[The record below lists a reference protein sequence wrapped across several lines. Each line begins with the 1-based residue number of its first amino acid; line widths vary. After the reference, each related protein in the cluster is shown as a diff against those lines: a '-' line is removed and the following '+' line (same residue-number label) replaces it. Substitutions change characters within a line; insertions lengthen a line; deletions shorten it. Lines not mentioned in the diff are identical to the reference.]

1 MDHIEPAECEAR
13 ANVCNFL
20 AGVFSSHPTP
30 GSVIGLR
37 KMAETLGLPCPA
49 DGSLSELDREYMDLF
64 VVPNPRY
71 VAPYESVFRDQWLLP
86 TTLRRGMNPGEASQ
100 TIKGLLM
107 GESTE
112 QVRQAYLDAG
122 VLPTD
127 ELPDHLA
134 NELRF
139 MAHLWSREADSS
151 PDDGAIWAAQRAAF
165 RDEHLLKWT
174 GDLRA
179 RLNECAQVPYYPLAL
194 DVVESIL
201 KDEAWVEPPKSLLAS
216 EVSPSIA

>member
-1 MDHIEPAECEAR
+1 MDRIDSTDCVAR
-13 ANVCNFL
+13 ANVYNFL
-20 AGVFSSHPTP
+20 ASVFSSHPTP
-30 GSVIGLR
+30 DSVIGLR
-37 KMAETLGLPCPA
+37 QMAETLGLPCPA
-49 DGSLSELDREYMDLF
+49 DGSLSELDREYMELF

-86 TTLRRGMNPGEASQ
+86 TTLKRGMNPGEASK

-112 QVRQAYLDAG
+112 QVRQAYLEAG
-122 VLPTD
+122 VLPTA

-151 PDDGAIWAAQRAAF
+151 PDDSATWAAQRAAF
-165 RDEHLLKWT
+165 RDGHLLKWI

-179 RLNECAQVPYYPLAL
+179 RLSESDRLGFYPAALNIVEAVLRDEMELA
-194 DVVESIL
+194 
-201 KDEAWVEPPKSLLAS
+201 
-216 EVSPSIA
+216 